1 MRPPSD
7 IPLVADPVED
17 SINEETAYIVQRALA
32 LVAAPSLVLPALA
45 VGAELACIPRE
56 AAGAEPGATAL
67 TRGDGG
73 RVGMLLAVHR
83 VL

>member
-1 MRPPSD
+1 MRPPAD

-17 SINEETAYIVQRALA
+17 AIDEESAEIVQRALPLIA
-32 LVAAPSLVLPALA
+32 TPSLVLLALT
-45 VGAELACIPRE
+45 VGAELASIRRE
-56 AAGAEPGATAL
+56 AAGAEPCATAL
-67 TRGDGG
+67 TEGDGG